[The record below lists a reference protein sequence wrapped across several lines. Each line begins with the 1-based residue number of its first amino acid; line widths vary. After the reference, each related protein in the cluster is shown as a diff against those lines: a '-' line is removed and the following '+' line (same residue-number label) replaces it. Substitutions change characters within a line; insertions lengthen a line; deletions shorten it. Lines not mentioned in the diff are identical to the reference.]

1 MRLATLVILLLVC
14 RIEMFAQYT
23 SQPQGTFTVTEVK
36 GCAPFTVTIDAPTCT
51 GNQGCSAD
59 YEGNNN
65 FIGLDQT
72 DPTTYSHTY
81 TTPGIY
87 TLKLLRGV
95 QIDNIQ
101 IQVFDNISP
110 QIEVLNCDGD
120 RVSVN
125 ILDKNYFQYVV
136 NYNDATANDIVS
148 GNTKPQH
155 SYGSSGGKTVT
166 IRGLKQNAADNC
178 VSNSEPVT
186 VLDALT
192 APVIT
197 NLQVINSTS
206 IALNFNTS
214 PNVLYKLEVGV
225 NNGTTFQQIKAL
237 YNETADTV
245 VNLKPEDSFY
255 CFRLG
260 AYDPCNNL
268 NYYSN
273 VICSSNFDLEVLNNE
288 NRLTWTTSATG
299 SSAIR
304 LNKRTPSIGSTL
316 STPVTSSPFSDNNV
330 DCGTEYCYQLEI
342 DYPDGGKS
350 FSLEKCATAMSTDI
364 PDPVA
369 DITTVIKKDNGV
381 ELQWK
386 QPTGF
391 TPDVFS
397 IFKSISNDFGLLD
410 TTVLYLYPDPQ
421 YAIESESCYK
431 ISYIDV
437 CGNKSIQSVPA
448 CPIVLTGSIQSNNN
462 ITLSWS
468 SYEGYKNG
476 VDHYTV
482 EKYTVAGTLLQS
494 TDVSATTYTD
504 ESQDLDIQL
513 YVYVVK
519 AVPKISGFQ
528 PSVSNSVEVI
538 KNPNLFYPKAFT
550 PNGDNLNDLFSV
562 YGQYITTFQMDI
574 FNRWGELMFT
584 TTQLE
589 TGWDGNYKGNQM
601 PEGTYTFVAA
611 ITDLAGRT
619 FKKSG
624 SVLLLRKK

>member
-1 MRLATLVILLLVC
+1 MRLAALFILLSLC

-51 GNQGCSAD
+51 GNTGCSVD
-59 YEGNNN
+59 YEGNTN

-72 DPTTYSHTY
+72 NPATYSHTY

-95 QIDNIQ
+95 QIDNLQ
-101 IQVFDNISP
+101 IQVFDNIP
-110 QIEVLNCDGD
+110 PKIEVLNCGGD
-120 RVSVN
+120 RVSIN
-125 ILDKNYFQYVV
+125 IVDKNYFQYVID
-136 NYNDATANDIVS
+136 YNDNTPDVTVS
-148 GNTKPQH
+148 PNTKPQY
-155 SYGSSGGKTVT
+155 SYGSAGQKTVT
-166 IRGLKQNAADNC
+166 VRGLKQNAADNC
-178 VSNSEPVT
+178 VSNNEPVT
-186 VLDALT
+186 VLDALS
-192 APVIT
+192 APTIT
-197 NLQVINSTS
+197 KLEVINNTS
-206 IALNFNTS
+206 IALSFNTS

-225 NNGTTFQQIKAL
+225 NNGTVFQQIKAL
-237 YNETADTV
+237 YNDTADTV
-245 VNLKPEDSFY
+245 VNLKTEDNFY

-268 NYYSN
+268 NYYSTT
-273 VICSSNFDLEVLNNE
+273 ICSSNFDLEALNNE
-288 NRLTWTTSATG
+288 NRLTWATSSTG
-299 SSAIR
+299 SSAVR
-304 LNKRTPSIGSTL
+304 LIKKTPSIGSTL
-316 STPVTSSPFSDNNV
+316 STPVTSSPFADQNI
-330 DCGTEYCYQLEI
+330 DCGTEYCYQLEM
-342 DYPDGGKS
+342 DYPDGGQS
-350 FSLEKCATAMSTDI
+350 FSLEKCVVAISTDT

-369 DITTVIKKDNGV
+369 DISTVVKDAGV
-381 ELQWK
+381 TLVWK
-386 QPTGF
+386 QPNGF

-397 IFKSISNDFGLLD
+397 IFKSVSDDFGLLD
-410 TTVLYLYPDPQ
+410 TTVSYQYPDPQ
-421 YAIESESCYK
+421 YTTESGSCYK

-437 CGNKSIQSVPA
+437 CGNKSLQSVAA
-448 CPIVLTGSIQSNNN
+448 CPLVLNGSVQSNNN

-468 SYEGYKNG
+468 PYEAYKNG

-494 TDVSATTYTD
+494 TDVSGTTYTD
-504 ESQDLDIQL
+504 DSQDLDIQL

-528 PSVSNSVEVI
+528 PSVSNSVEMI

-550 PNGDNLNDLFSV
+550 PNGDNLNDLFNV
-562 YGQYITTFQMDI
+562 YGQYIISFQMDI

-584 TTQLE
+584 TTQLD